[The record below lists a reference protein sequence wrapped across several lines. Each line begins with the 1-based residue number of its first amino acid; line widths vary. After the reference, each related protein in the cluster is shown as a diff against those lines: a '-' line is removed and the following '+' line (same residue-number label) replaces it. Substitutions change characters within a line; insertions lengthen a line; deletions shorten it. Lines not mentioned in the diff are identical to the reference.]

1 MLTCE
6 SESLAPRPLRHLA
19 SHLHIFNRALICMI
33 VIRRF
38 HESQLSPPFIGH
50 FFFLSPKILQRF
62 SRDSPEILQRF
73 SRDSPEILQRFYRDS
88 LRILPGFFRDGL
100 QVIASELINVKF
112 QIRFGCFRRD
122 DDDNDSIYHIL
133 LLLFLA
139 SGLHFG

>member
-1 MLTCE
+1 
-6 SESLAPRPLRHLA
+6 
-19 SHLHIFNRALICMI
+19 MI

-50 FFFLSPKILQRF
+50 FFFISK
-62 SRDSPEILQRF
+62 DSPEILQRF

-122 DDDNDSIYHIL
+122 DDDNDSIYHIF